1 VASMKKYEWRVN
13 FSILLILSSV
23 LLYSFHYFVF
33 KDAHHL
39 FIFLVGELAFIPIE
53 VLLVSLVIDRV
64 IKEREMEVL
73 LEKLNLIIGVFF
85 NEVGT
90 TILKCCTSID
100 PNVDKISK
108 SLIVEPNWEERD
120 FKEALEKCKNY
131 NCKIEFDK
139 VDLVQI
145 KEFLL
150 CKREFLLKLLENP
163 NLLEHETFTHLLTAV
178 FHLEEELSSRDLSNL
193 RDDERDHLEIDIKRV
208 YEAIVSQW
216 LLYMK
221 HLKNTFPYLFVTA
234 MSNNPF
240 DKRTKEKIEKHIKQA
255 YCSK

>member
-1 VASMKKYEWRVN
+1 MKKYDWRVK
-13 FSILLILSSV
+13 FSVILIVSSIF
-23 LLYSFHYFVF
+23 LYSFHYFVF
-33 KDAHHL
+33 RDAHHL

-100 PNVDKISK
+100 PQVDEIAKF
-108 SLIVEPNWEERD
+108 LIVEPNWEERN
-120 FKEALEKCKNY
+120 FKEAQEICKNY
-131 NCKIEFDK
+131 NFNIEFDK
-139 VDLVQI
+139 VDLEKM

-150 CKREFLLKLLENP
+150 SKREFILKLLENP

-178 FHLEEELSSRDLSNL
+178 FHLEEELLSRDTLNL
-193 RDDERDHLEIDIKRV
+193 KDYEKEHIEVDIKRV
-208 YEAIVSQW
+208 YEAIIGQW

-240 DKRTKEKIEKHIKQA
+240 DTRTKEEIEKHIISTYYK
-255 YCSK
+255 K

>member
-1 VASMKKYEWRVN
+1 MKKSDWRVK
-13 FSILLILSSV
+13 FSVLLILSSV

-33 KDAHHL
+33 RDAHHI
-39 FIFLVGELAFIPIE
+39 FIVLVGELAFIPIE
-53 VLLVSLVIDRV
+53 VLLVTLVIDRV
-64 IKEREMEVL
+64 IKEREMEGL

-90 TILKCCTSID
+90 TILKSCTSID
-100 PNVDKISK
+100 SHVDEIAEF
-108 SLIVEPNWEERD
+108 LIVEPSWEEVD
-120 FKEALEKCKNY
+120 FKNALSKCKNY
-131 NCKIEFDK
+131 NCEIEFDK
-139 VDLVQI
+139 VDLGKI

-150 CKREFLLKLLENP
+150 SKREFLLRLLENP

-178 FHLEEELSSRDLSNL
+178 FHLEEELSSRDLSKL
-193 RDDERDHLEIDIKRV
+193 GDDEKEHIEIDIKRV

-240 DKRTKEKIEKHIKQA
+240 DKRTK
-255 YCSK
+255 

>member
-1 VASMKKYEWRVN
+1 MKKSDWRVK
-13 FSILLILSSV
+13 FSVILILSSV

-33 KDAHHL
+33 KDAHHM
-39 FIFLVGELAFIPIE
+39 FIFLVGEVAFIPIE

-64 IKEREMEVL
+64 IKEREKEGL
-73 LEKLNLIIGVFF
+73 LEKLNLIISVFF
-85 NEVGT
+85 SEVGT
-90 TILKCCTSID
+90 TILKSCILID
-100 PNVDKISK
+100 SKVDEIAKV
-108 SLIVEPNWEERD
+108 LIVDPSWEDAD
-120 FKEALEKCKNY
+120 FKNALTKCRNY
-131 NCKIEFDK
+131 NCDMEFDK
-139 VDLVQI
+139 VDLVKI

-150 CKREFLLKLLENP
+150 SKREFLLRLLENP

-178 FHLEEELSSRDLSNL
+178 FHLEEELSSRDLSKL
-193 RDDERDHLEIDIKRV
+193 RDDEKEHIEVDIKRV
-208 YEAIVSQW
+208 YEAIISQW

-240 DKRTKEKIEKHIKQA
+240 DKRTKEKIEKHIKQT